1 MMGWW
6 STDILGGDTPLDCL
20 GIYEAKAG
28 VPDIYPL
35 ETLPPEKAA
44 TLRKNIEADDM
55 AWLRLADDMH
65 CEHSV
70 AVQVG
75 ALIAM
80 TVGARL
86 SAEYRL
92 AAISAILE
100 DEWAAEGEPAR
111 VRTINGFA
119 KALAR
124 YTGTPTR
131 IHSRSLFE
139 AMAS

>member
-1 MMGWW
+1 MGWW

-20 GIYEAKAG
+20 GIYEEKAG

-35 ETLPPEKAA
+35 ETLAPEKADA
-44 TLRKNIEADDM
+44 LRKHIEADDM
-55 AWLRLADDMH
+55 AWLRLADAMYQ
-65 CEHSV
+65 EHSV

-75 ALIAM
+75 TLIAM

-86 SAEYRL
+86 GPKYKA
-92 AAISAILE
+92 AAIPAILE
-100 DEWAAEGEPAR
+100 DEWAAEGETAR

-131 IHSRSLFE
+131 IHSRGLFE